1 MFEYGG
7 AIIIEGGYYG
17 IGEVHILTAD
27 GTSTVQHKD
36 NASYYLHIND
46 SGELYYKLLHNGI
59 AGISQTGGLTVAT
72 SYDEFLSAE
81 GYASIDGCNVV
92 FNEAYESYV
101 ISDKY
106 DLDKEFELNYK
117 QDYGSIEEKFAENV
131 ERYGVEVTTEVTT
144 TATKEPTEPKYITE
158 TVTFDF
164 VRYFEGSIEV
174 GGGTFDGD
182 FSITYTYAEGLKP
195 AGFSLFDVSGDED
208 FPENGYYEEMQTHNG
223 VKPAWATVTK
233 RSILRRDAGDILI
246 EYVDGENN
254 GPVLAYWRASDDY
267 IIKFGF
273 SECSFVTEAD
283 IEMLANTFVFKDL
296 TVEDWT
302 YTYITPNY
310 DAWEETEGEYVIWE
324 FTKNADGEFELT
336 YSEGDILCIPYVTI
350 GSDNVI
356 YATTKTIIPPA
367 LEIGKLH
374 ILKAHDEIVRLFLED
389 TLEGSVGT
397 KVADS
402 IYAENFAKY
411 CEAEPEK
418 ADVLRELSGKLRD
431 VFKVYINGEAVDGIG
446 VALPSYCF
454 IKDYQYEWQ
463 FLFSKAYAK
472 EDVNIVRI
480 ELKIPESQE
489 STTSDVSQSEPTNIS
504 SGSCGE
510 GVSYTFDTDSGKVRI
525 FGTGEMSYYGDEF
538 VPCGFAPWHYD
549 ARVKSVVIEDGVT
562 SICDMAFYG
571 CTALSNVTIPQ
582 SVTSIGK
589 NAFNGCHSLW
599 EISIPDSVLYIGDG
613 AFTYCNSI
621 KEFVIPQGVTSISP
635 SMFFA
640 CEKLE
645 KITIPDSVT
654 YIGYNVFERCNSLS
668 EISIPSSV
676 TEIGELAFAYCSSLK
691 EITLPQGVTNLNRG
705 IFYNCTAL
713 EKIALPEGLTS
724 IGATVFHGSTA
735 LLEITIPGSVT
746 SIDET
751 AFMYGN
757 LSLVRAPLGSYAE
770 QFAKNNNIEFEEVN
784 VYVS

>member
-1 MFEYGG
+1 MKQIKRIIYLVLVLCMVFASCTDQAKTQTDITTDAIEPMVAVTQKADETSEYAETEYVCDIIGGDIPVSELQSRMERYEFADRLPEEPYTINVTGLSVPVTLFMNLDCVTAVEVQGQRVTLDTPRDIYGNCNFDLFEYGG

-17 IGEVHILTAD
+17 IGEVHILTAY

-59 AGISQTGGLTVAT
+59 AGISQTGGVTVAT

-92 FNEAYESYV
+92 FDEPYESYV

-117 QDYGSIEEKFAENV
+117 QDYGSIEEKFAENA
-131 ERYGVEVTTEVTT
+131 EKYGVEVTTEVTT
-144 TATKEPTEPKYITE
+144 TVATTAVTTETTTAAKEPAEPKYITE

-182 FSITYTYAEGLKP
+182 ISITYTYAEGLKP
-195 AGFSLFDVSGDED
+195 AEFSLFDVSGDED
-208 FPENGYYEEMQTHNG
+208 FPGNGYYEERQTHNG
-223 VKPAWATVTK
+223 WRPAWATVTK
-233 RSILRRDAGDILI
+233 RRILRRDSGDILI

-273 SECSFVTEAD
+273 SEGSFVTDAD
-283 IEMLANTFVFKDL
+283 IEMLASTFVFS
-296 TVEDWT
+296 
-302 YTYITPNY
+302 
-310 DAWEETEGEYVIWE
+310 
-324 FTKNADGEFELT
+324 EL
-336 YSEGDILCIPYVTI
+336 L
-350 GSDNVI
+350 
-356 YATTKTIIPPA
+356 
-367 LEIGKLH
+367 
-374 ILKAHDEIVRLFLED
+374 
-389 TLEGSVGT
+389 
-397 KVADS
+397 
-402 IYAENFAKY
+402 
-411 CEAEPEK
+411 
-418 ADVLRELSGKLRD
+418 
-431 VFKVYINGEAVDGIG
+431 
-446 VALPSYCF
+446 
-454 IKDYQYEWQ
+454 
-463 FLFSKAYAK
+463 
-472 EDVNIVRI
+472 
-480 ELKIPESQE
+480 
-489 STTSDVSQSEPTNIS
+489 

-510 GVSYTFDTDSGKVRI
+510 GVSYTFDTDSGEVRI
-525 FGTGEMSYYGDEF
+525 FGTGEMSYYGDKF
-538 VPCGFAPWHYD
+538 VPSGFAPWHYD
-549 ARVKSVVIEDGVT
+549 ARVKSVVIEYGVT
-562 SICDMAFYG
+562 SIYDMAFYG
-571 CTALSNVTIPQ
+571 CTGLSNITIPQ

-645 KITIPDSVT
+645 KITIPDTVT
-654 YIGYNVFERCNSLS
+654 YIGYDAFERCNSLS

-691 EITLPQGVTNLNRG
+691 EITLPQGLTNLSRG
-705 IFYNCTAL
+705 TFYNCTAL
-713 EKIALPEGLTS
+713 EKITLPEGLTS
-724 IGATVFHGSTA
+724 IGVTVFHGSAA

-784 VYVS
+784 DYVS